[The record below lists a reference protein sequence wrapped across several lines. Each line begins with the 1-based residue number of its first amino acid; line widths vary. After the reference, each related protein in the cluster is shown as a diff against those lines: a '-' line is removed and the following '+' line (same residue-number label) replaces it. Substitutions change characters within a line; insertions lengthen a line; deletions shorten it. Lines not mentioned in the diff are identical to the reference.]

1 MLMNGIKMEDW
12 KLLSFLALL
21 SDYDYFSIQKADE
34 PVFHTT
40 GIERSCGW
48 VLKFN
53 RKFATPVY
61 SDGEL
66 AYVVAL
72 SETEFDCQIGM
83 FTYHIHALHKKPKAI
98 PIRSKRNWRSVMD
111 VADIEYINIEKSQ
124 YIKELDLLVLVVDP
138 YKLGELTAIEET
150 QIKRIINTQLNG
162 NGIAMQMCR
171 SICFECRLHDVNQ
184 IIYAGMYDLENAVPV
199 SSVMFYNKN
208 LSHSMTDKSVQRCES
223 LWRLANMI
231 YSKKFS

>member
-66 AYVVAL
+66 AFVTAL

-111 VADIEYINIEKSQ
+111 LADIEYINIEKSQ

-138 YKLGELTAIEET
+138 DKLGELTAIEET
-150 QIKRIINTQLNG
+150 QIKRIINISLM
-162 NGIAMQMCR
+162 AMELLCR
-171 SICFECRLHDVNQ
+171 CAVLSVLSADCMMLIKSSMLECTIWKTLFLYPVLCSITR
-184 IIYAGMYDLENAVPV
+184 
-199 SSVMFYNKN
+199 
-208 LSHSMTDKSVQRCES
+208 T
-223 LWRLANMI
+223 
-231 YSKKFS
+231 

>member
-1 MLMNGIKMEDW
+1 M
-12 KLLSFLALL
+12 
-21 SDYDYFSIQKADE
+21 
-34 PVFHTT
+34 T
-40 GIERSCGW
+40 
-48 VLKFN
+48 
-53 RKFATPVY
+53 
-61 SDGEL
+61 
-66 AYVVAL
+66 
-72 SETEFDCQIGM
+72 
-83 FTYHIHALHKKPKAI
+83 
-98 PIRSKRNWRSVMD
+98 
-111 VADIEYINIEKSQ
+111 NIEFIESDFTDKNWISN
-124 YIKELDLLVLVVDP
+124 VLSSKYD
-138 YKLGELTAIEET
+138 KN

-208 LSHSMTDKSVQRCES
+208 LSHSMTDKSVQQCES